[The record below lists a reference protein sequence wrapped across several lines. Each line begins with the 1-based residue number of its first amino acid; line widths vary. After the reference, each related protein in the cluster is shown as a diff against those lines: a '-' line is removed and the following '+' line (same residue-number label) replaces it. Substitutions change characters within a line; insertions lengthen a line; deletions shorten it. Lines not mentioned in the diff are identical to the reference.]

1 MAAARDLAGPAREPG
16 RRPARHPCSS
26 CPDRTAPDRASS
38 RVLAEGRRPAAGRR
52 CGCRVCRHQAQV
64 PGLVPAQGPGPATIL
79 YSAGRRRTRGP
90 PPASFRSRGRQ
101 DRMAPPAPAPARR
114 SSRSGR
120 AVPGQLASRVP
131 AGARRPAMIRC
142 SAGRGRTARVPGG
155 RLAARPRTGLRCY
168 TGRRCTAPDR
178 PPDRRPRAWAPGP
191 GRAVP
196 GRPAQVLA
204 RARTGRGLA
213 ARPRTGPG
221 RSRLAPAQ
229 VPLARIRA
237 GRMATVA
244 PGHRHPV
251 LAGVPVRRRAS
262 QDRAGRPIAARPRT
276 GRARPDPG
284 QAARL
289 PAGPVPTPG
298 RAGTPMPA
306 RSAPLPVATR
316 KPAPPAAA
324 VPAGPAPV
332 RGSSVPDTPVPA
344 DSPGTPVPDTRA
356 ARDTPVPAARRPDLP
371 GRPARPDPGRVRTRT
386 VPAAAGRRTLPRAG
400 RAGAPGAAGPGAADL
415 GESAAGEGPSAGA
428 LDGQRPASRPGDA
441 ARAGRS
447 PRSRTLPACLNVA
460 GIQAGA
466 ACRAPAGRATALAAC
481 PRGGAVRV
489 PCRSRS
495 LGSRDQPGRRR
506 LPGKSPAG
514 KRPVPRRQRRSLG
527 PACLGQAR
535 CPDDSPGTSWKH
547 RAALATQ
554 IECRAVAA
562 PGWGRRV
569 IDPSST

>member
-1 MAAARDLAGPAREPG
+1 
-16 RRPARHPCSS
+16 
-26 CPDRTAPDRASS
+26 
-38 RVLAEGRRPAAGRR
+38 
-52 CGCRVCRHQAQV
+52 
-64 PGLVPAQGPGPATIL
+64 
-79 YSAGRRRTRGP
+79 
-90 PPASFRSRGRQ
+90 
-101 DRMAPPAPAPARR
+101 MAPPVPTPTRC

-120 AVPGQLASRVP
+120 AGPGQLASRVP

-142 SAGRGRTARVPGG
+142 SAGRGRTARAAAG
-155 RLAARPRTGLRCY
+155 RQPARTRTGLRCC
-168 TGRRCTAPDR
+168 TGRRCTAPAR
-178 PPDRRPRAWAPGP
+178 PPDRRPLAWAPGP
-191 GRAVP
+191 GRVVP

-204 RARTGRGLA
+204 RARTGQGPA
-213 ARPRTGPG
+213 VRPRTGPA

-237 GRMATVA
+237 GRTAMVA
-244 PGHRHPV
+244 PGHRDPA
-251 LAGVPVRRRAS
+251 LAGVPVRHRAS

-289 PAGPVPTPG
+289 PAGQVPTPG

-324 VPAGPAPV
+324 VPAGLVPV
-332 RGSSVPDTPVPA
+332 RGSSVPDIPVPA

-356 ARDTPVPAARRPDLP
+356 ARDTQVLAARRPDLP
-371 GRPARPDPGRVRTRT
+371 GRPDPGRVRTRT
-386 VPAAAGRRTLPRAG
+386 VPAAAGRRTLRRAG
-400 RAGAPGAAGPGAADL
+400 RAGAPGAAGPGAADP
-415 GESAAGEGPSAGA
+415 GESAAGEGPPGGA
-428 LDGQRPASRPGDA
+428 ADGQRPASRPGDA

-460 GIQAGA
+460 GIQAGG
-466 ACRAPAGRATALAAC
+466 ACRAPAVRAAARAAC

-495 LGSRDQPGRRR
+495 PGSRDPPGRRR

-547 RAALATQ
+547 RAALATPKSSVGRSRPLD
-554 IECRAVAA
+554 RADA
-562 PGWGRRV
+562 
-569 IDPSST
+569 